1 MRSIAVLFSPLLF
14 LTWCGTALAQQAAEC
29 PACRASIA
37 YGRCPMTVIEHP
49 PKDHI
54 AFTGKVAAVKPINC
68 GMQIRVNVTRSST
81 RGLPSTIDVDVG
93 PCLFWSGS
101 IGDAISGVIA
111 DGANK
116 PGPYTAQTCTPGP
129 VH

>member
-1 MRSIAVLFSPLLF
+1 MRTVTALSVSFVF
-14 LTWCGTALAQQAAEC
+14 LSCCQSALAQPVDC
-29 PACRASIA
+29 PACPASLP
-37 YGRCPMTVIEHP
+37 YGRCPVALIGHA

-54 AFTGKVAAVKPINC
+54 AFTGTVAAVKPIQC

-81 RGLPSTIDVDVG
+81 RSLPSVIDVNVG

-101 IGDAISGVIA
+101 IGDAVSGVVA
-111 DGANK
+111 EAKQAGA
-116 PGPYTAQTCTPGP
+116 YSAETCTPGA